1 MPHREKRKAILPFC
15 RQRLMTFYPPANQT
29 GKRVAGW
36 RTGKRRAY
44 PCRSDSH
51 SDKGGR
57 TLCQTTRTKATQSR
71 QARLFPFGKP
81 RASKE
86 TPEALQDMS
95 LKAKR
100 NTKRNTEKPTLGVSD
115 LDARNGQAEPRS
127 GRLLTRPHDSKSEHL
142 NPHGDRDWGAK

>member
-1 MPHREKRKAILPFC
+1 MPNNPHQGHTIEAGAIIPVW
-15 RQRLMTFYPPANQT
+15 
-29 GKRVAGW
+29 VA
-36 RTGKRRAY
+36 
-44 PCRSDSH
+44 
-51 SDKGGR
+51 KG
-57 TLCQTTRTKATQSR
+57 
-71 QARLFPFGKP
+71 
-81 RASKE
+81 SKE
-86 TPEALQDMS
+86 TPEALQDTS